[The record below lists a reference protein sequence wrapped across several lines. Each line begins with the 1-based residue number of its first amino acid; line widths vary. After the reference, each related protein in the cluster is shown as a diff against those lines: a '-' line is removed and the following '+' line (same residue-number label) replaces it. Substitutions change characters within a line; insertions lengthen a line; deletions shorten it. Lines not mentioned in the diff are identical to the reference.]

1 MSRRCP
7 EGWKRMWER
16 LEGPLQ
22 VCRRPQVF
30 YRRSHSV
37 RLSRRSHVSQR
48 VASTSEQPSQS
59 WALKSRHCGLLVKAC
74 GPSGH
79 SGHLLK
85 LAKAPSGHSGH
96 LLKLAKHLLDILDN
110 WREPLAPKGVLGRF
124 CDYRCVVARWP
135 SRSVVPCRPRPR
147 GPRTPWVRLNSNRRC
162 GVRARQRRRLDS
174 ASTAAAKAVS
184 CTSPRG
190 LEAPR
195 ACTAVSTTRSGPRR
209 PTRARARAL
218 SPTSPPRRSTVAVS
232 QLCRGIT
239 TEPQRGAR
247 PAPPSHELVSR
258 PPRRR
263 KPTRCLKA

>member
-1 MSRRCP
+1 MTSQNRVCGASRDVQKVQKVSRRCPEGVQKISRRCP

-16 LEGPLQ
+16 LESPLQ

-96 LLKLAKHLLDILDN
+96 LLKLA
-110 WREPLAPKGVLGRF
+110 
-124 CDYRCVVARWP
+124 
-135 SRSVVPCRPRPR
+135 
-147 GPRTPWVRLNSNRRC
+147 T
-162 GVRARQRRRLDS
+162 
-174 ASTAAAKAVS
+174 T
-184 CTSPRG
+184 
-190 LEAPR
+190 
-195 ACTAVSTTRSGPRR
+195 VSTFWTFSADNDWGGGPN
-209 PTRARARAL
+209 
-218 SPTSPPRRSTVAVS
+218 SW
-232 QLCRGIT
+232 
-239 TEPQRGAR
+239 
-247 PAPPSHELVSR
+247 
-258 PPRRR
+258 
-263 KPTRCLKA
+263 

>member
-124 CDYRCVVARWP
+124 FVYRCVVARWP

-147 GPRTPWVRLNSNRRC
+147 GPRTPWVRLTSNRRC
-162 GVRARQRRRLDS
+162 GVRARQSRRLAS

-190 LEAPR
+190 LAAPR

-218 SPTSPPRRSTVAVS
+218 PPLHPDAPRS
-232 QLCRGIT
+232 LCRSCV
-239 TEPQRGAR
+239 A
-247 PAPPSHELVSR
+247 A
-258 PPRRR
+258 
-263 KPTRCLKA
+263 

>member
-1 MSRRCP
+1 
-7 EGWKRMWER
+7 MWER

-110 WREPLAPKGVLGRF
+110 WREPLAP
-124 CDYRCVVARWP
+124 
-135 SRSVVPCRPRPR
+135 
-147 GPRTPWVRLNSNRRC
+147 
-162 GVRARQRRRLDS
+162 RRRACWEDS
-174 ASTAAAKAVS
+174 VITAAWSLGGRRDRSSRA
-184 CTSPRG
+184 G
-190 LEAPR
+190 LGLA
-195 ACTAVSTTRSGPRR
+195 
-209 PTRARARAL
+209 AL
-218 SPTSPPRRSTVAVS
+218 AHLGFV
-232 QLCRGIT
+232 
-239 TEPQRGAR
+239 
-247 PAPPSHELVSR
+247 
-258 PPRRR
+258 
-263 KPTRCLKA
+263 

>member
-110 WREPLAPKGVLGRF
+110 WREPLAP
-124 CDYRCVVARWP
+124 
-135 SRSVVPCRPRPR
+135 
-147 GPRTPWVRLNSNRRC
+147 
-162 GVRARQRRRLDS
+162 RRRACWEDS
-174 ASTAAAKAVS
+174 VITAAWSLGGRRDRSSRAGLGLAALAHPGFVRIRIAVVEYGRCKVGASTA
-184 CTSPRG
+184 
-190 LEAPR
+190 
-195 ACTAVSTTRSGPRR
+195 PRR
-209 PTRARARAL
+209 RSQNPSHARRRAASRRRERALRSARLAPARDGRRARSRSHLSIPTLRARC
-218 SPTSPPRRSTVAVS
+218 VARD
-232 QLCRGIT
+232 RGIT

>member
-1 MSRRCP
+1 MGFVERPGMSRQKVQKVSRRCPEGVQKMFRRCP

-85 LAKAPSGHSGH
+85 LAKAPSGH
-96 LLKLAKHLLDILDN
+96 LLKLA
-110 WREPLAPKGVLGRF
+110 PL
-124 CDYRCVVARWP
+124 VARSVTPP
-135 SRSVVPCRPRPR
+135 SPSGR
-147 GPRTPWVRLNSNRRC
+147 GGTTT
-162 GVRARQRRRLDS
+162 AS
-174 ASTAAAKAVS
+174 AA
-184 CTSPRG
+184 CTSILYRV
-190 LEAPR
+190 
-195 ACTAVSTTRSGPRR
+195 CYD
-209 PTRARARAL
+209 
-218 SPTSPPRRSTVAVS
+218 PP
-232 QLCRGIT
+232 Q
-239 TEPQRGAR
+239 
-247 PAPPSHELVSR
+247 
-258 PPRRR
+258 
-263 KPTRCLKA
+263 

>member
-1 MSRRCP
+1 MC
-7 EGWKRMWER
+7 ER
-16 LEGPLQ
+16 LESPLQ

-96 LLKLAKHLLDILDN
+96 LLKLAKHPLDILDN
-110 WREPLAPKGVLGRF
+110 WRALAPKGVLGRF

-184 CTSPRG
+184 CTSPR
-190 LEAPR
+190 

-209 PTRARARAL
+209 PTRARARARSL
-218 SPTSPPRRSTVAVS
+218 PPLHPDAPRS
-232 QLCRGIT
+232 LCRSCV
-239 TEPQRGAR
+239 A
-247 PAPPSHELVSR
+247 A
-258 PPRRR
+258 
-263 KPTRCLKA
+263 

>member
-1 MSRRCP
+1 M
-7 EGWKRMWER
+7 
-16 LEGPLQ
+16 
-22 VCRRPQVF
+22 
-30 YRRSHSV
+30 
-37 RLSRRSHVSQR
+37 
-48 VASTSEQPSQS
+48 
-59 WALKSRHCGLLVKAC
+59 
-74 GPSGH
+74 
-79 SGHLLK
+79 
-85 LAKAPSGHSGH
+85 
-96 LLKLAKHLLDILDN
+96 
-110 WREPLAPKGVLGRF
+110 GRF

-209 PTRARARAL
+209 PTRAL

-247 PAPPSHELVSR
+247 PAPPSHERVSR

-263 KPTRCLKA
+263 KPTPCLKGKLERLSSLHPPLVPRCSRRSRLSSVASPRSRPHGGATGGASDTPLRAVRLHILRLSRRGCLRVRFKKVHCPPRLSGLRGAEALHLRQTAGE

>member
-1 MSRRCP
+1 MSRRCPEGVQKMSRRCP

-85 LAKAPSGHSGH
+85 LAKAPSGH
-96 LLKLAKHLLDILDN
+96 LLKLAK
-110 WREPLAPKGVLGRF
+110 APSGHSGHSG
-124 CDYRCVVARWP
+124 ANH
-135 SRSVVPCRPRPR
+135 S
-147 GPRTPWVRLNSNRRC
+147 
-162 GVRARQRRRLDS
+162 RRRACWEDS
-174 ASTAAAKAVS
+174 VITAAWSLGGRRDRSSRA
-184 CTSPRG
+184 G
-190 LEAPR
+190 LGLA
-195 ACTAVSTTRSGPRR
+195 
-209 PTRARARAL
+209 AL
-218 SPTSPPRRSTVAVS
+218 AHLGFV
-232 QLCRGIT
+232 
-239 TEPQRGAR
+239 
-247 PAPPSHELVSR
+247 
-258 PPRRR
+258 
-263 KPTRCLKA
+263 

>member
-1 MSRRCP
+1 MQPTTAYVCGSTDTCIRLEALLCNGVCGASRDVQKVQKVSRRCPEGVQKMSRRCP

-85 LAKAPSGHSGH
+85 LARSTSGHSGQ
-96 LLKLAKHLLDILDN
+96 LA
-110 WREPLAPKGVLGRF
+110 R
-124 CDYRCVVARWP
+124 
-135 SRSVVPCRPRPR
+135 
-147 GPRTPWVRLNSNRRC
+147 
-162 GVRARQRRRLDS
+162 
-174 ASTAAAKAVS
+174 
-184 CTSPRG
+184 
-190 LEAPR
+190 
-195 ACTAVSTTRSGPRR
+195 TTRAEGRVGKI
-209 PTRARARAL
+209 L
-218 SPTSPPRRSTVAVS
+218 
-232 QLCRGIT
+232 
-239 TEPQRGAR
+239 
-247 PAPPSHELVSR
+247 
-258 PPRRR
+258 
-263 KPTRCLKA
+263 

>member
-209 PTRARARAL
+209 PTRARARSL
-218 SPTSPPRRSTVAVS
+218 PPLHPDAPRS
-232 QLCRGIT
+232 LCRSCV
-239 TEPQRGAR
+239 A
-247 PAPPSHELVSR
+247 A
-258 PPRRR
+258 
-263 KPTRCLKA
+263 

>member
-1 MSRRCP
+1 M
-7 EGWKRMWER
+7 KR
-16 LEGPLQ
+16 
-22 VCRRPQVF
+22 
-30 YRRSHSV
+30 
-37 RLSRRSHVSQR
+37 
-48 VASTSEQPSQS
+48 
-59 WALKSRHCGLLVKAC
+59 RHCGLLMKAC

-96 LLKLAKHLLDILDN
+96 LLKLAKHLLDN

-195 ACTAVSTTRSGPRR
+195 ACTEVSTTRSGPRR
-209 PTRARARAL
+209 PTRARALA
-218 SPTSPPRRSTVAVS
+218 PTSPSRRSTLAVS
-232 QLCRGIT
+232 
-239 TEPQRGAR
+239 
-247 PAPPSHELVSR
+247 PAI
-258 PPRRR
+258 
-263 KPTRCLKA
+263 AA

>member
-1 MSRRCP
+1 ML
-7 EGWKRMWER
+7 M
-16 LEGPLQ
+16 
-22 VCRRPQVF
+22 
-30 YRRSHSV
+30 
-37 RLSRRSHVSQR
+37 
-48 VASTSEQPSQS
+48 
-59 WALKSRHCGLLVKAC
+59 KAC

-162 GVRARQRRRLDS
+162 GVRARQSRRLGS
-174 ASTAAAKAVS
+174 ASTAAAKVVS
-184 CTSPRG
+184 CSSPRG

-195 ACTAVSTTRSGPRR
+195 ARTEVSTIRSDSRR
-209 PTRARARAL
+209 PARARSCSHLFTRTRDGISWLLRSDARCVLAQSSCCPAAL
-218 SPTSPPRRSTVAVS
+218 
-232 QLCRGIT
+232 LWGD
-239 TEPQRGAR
+239 
-247 PAPPSHELVSR
+247 
-258 PPRRR
+258 
-263 KPTRCLKA
+263 